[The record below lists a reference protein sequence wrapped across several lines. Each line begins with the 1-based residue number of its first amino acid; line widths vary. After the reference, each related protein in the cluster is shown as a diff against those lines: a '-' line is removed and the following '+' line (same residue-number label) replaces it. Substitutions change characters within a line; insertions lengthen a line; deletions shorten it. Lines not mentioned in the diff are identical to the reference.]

1 MSESQP
7 TIRVVIAEDNRDLS
21 TALCALLEQEP
32 DLQVVATVDRCE
44 GLLGALRDGSAQVV
58 VLDLNLGGQSSVAQM
73 RAVRREL
80 PDLAVVVYSGYD
92 FNDIASALPALGEC
106 EYVSKSGDA
115 AELLAAVRRAANGTA
130 GAGN

>member
-1 MSESQP
+1 MSASQP
-7 TIRVVIAEDNRDLS
+7 TIRVVIAEDNLDLS

-32 DLQVVATVDRCE
+32 DMRVVGTVDRCD
-44 GLLGALRDGSAQVV
+44 GLLDVLRDGAAQVV

-73 RAVRREL
+73 RVVRREL

-92 FNDIASALPALGEC
+92 FNDIASALPTLGAC